1 LPDSLALFKSLRDE
15 KLRRLSFAA
24 GAHRP

>member
-1 LPDSLALFKSLRDE
+1 LSDSLALFKSLRDE
-15 KLRRLSFAA
+15 SCGGFSFAA